1 MDIEAL
7 IKNLEAV
14 NDSLQSPK
22 IRESDDFKKCVERF
36 QAKLADLIG
45 VYKTSNRAKT
55 ADLKI
60 IVSDLKAVTVFP
72 LFLTSNFSALNLI
85 SWEKLSKIINEN
97 TIVTIINLLFF
108 INF

>member
-36 QAKLADLIG
+36 QAKLADLSG
-45 VYKTSNRAKT
+45 VYKSSNSEDT
-55 ADLKI
+55 TDLNKI
-60 IVSDLKAVTVFP
+60 ISDLKTI
-72 LFLTSNFSALNLI
+72 LEEI
-85 SWEKLSKIINEN
+85 ERLSSHDSKVLDFAKD
-97 TIVTIINLLFF
+97 IVPIK
-108 INF
+108 

>member
-45 VYKTSNRAKT
+45 VYKSSNSEKAT
-55 ADLKI
+55 NLKK
-60 IVSDLKAVTVFP
+60 IVSDLKAI
-72 LFLTSNFSALNLI
+72 LEEI
-85 SWEKLSKIINEN
+85 DKLSSHDSKVIDFVKDIAP
-97 TIVTIINLLFF
+97 IK
-108 INF
+108 

>member
-14 NDSLQSPK
+14 NDSLQSPT

-45 VYKTSNRAKT
+45 VYKSSNSENTK
-55 ADLKI
+55 DLKT
-60 IVSDLKAVTVFP
+60 IVSDLKAI
-72 LFLTSNFSALNLI
+72 LEEIESLSSHDSNVLDFV
-85 SWEKLSKIINEN
+85 KD
-97 TIVTIINLLFF
+97 IVPIK
-108 INF
+108 